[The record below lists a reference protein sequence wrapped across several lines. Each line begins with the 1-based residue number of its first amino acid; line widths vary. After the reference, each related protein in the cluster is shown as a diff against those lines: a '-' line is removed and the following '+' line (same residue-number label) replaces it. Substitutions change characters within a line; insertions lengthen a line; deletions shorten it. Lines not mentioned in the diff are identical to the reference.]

1 MAADGEPKSNED
13 AEENTP
19 LMIIDPIYEF
29 SAPRFYDFIDG
40 ETQKEERT
48 AELWFD
54 GALSHGPSP
63 YMSRVKTGRR
73 SIKVELLCDFS
84 EAEPT
89 HEEMEPDGTTDC
101 SEGKLKSEPT
111 AGTNREALESKSSHV
126 GQPGNHVSV
135 PEEPGKIDGPDAGSG
150 VSDHKTKQLE
160 VPSSEKV
167 SVGPPHEGVGVH
179 TPKPQVSSKELAS
192 RSMKNRTAQKI
203 AGLIKNPSALKNKN
217 PVQSSQAK
225 CKTML
230 KTEMAK
236 RDLNNKDASS
246 TLNLAQ
252 ENQAIKRQKL
262 DGGKSRLILN
272 VKPQVLPRKWKLGLS
287 SDKSGLCSSAASS
300 KIRKEDRKMYIR
312 EPTAPFISAAEMIKK
327 FQSSTRD
334 LSLPFSSVSH
344 GKPKLTLTRP
354 KEPEFETAQRIRLVK
369 VKSTAE
375 IEEEM
380 MAKIPKFKARPL
392 NKKILDAPTLS
403 APQRSV
409 PKPPEFQEFRL
420 KTMERANSNA
430 ESGASIA
437 PSEMTHHQANEWK
450 PHLTEPRAP
459 TLLTSLRARP
469 SAVKTSVE
477 VEQEEL
483 EKAPKFKAR
492 PLNKKIFESKGNLG
506 MFCNAKKLVTIPQ
519 EFHFA
524 TDERFPPPAAMCDM
538 FDKLSLKS
546 NPQLENPLPK
556 KTPAIPFHLHTEERG
571 AEKERKFRTELTQ
584 KQLEEERTRI
594 PKASPYPYTTDFPVV
609 PPKPEPKQCTKPE
622 PFQLESLVRH
632 EEELHKEVEERER
645 MEREEAEMRIFK
657 AQPILKED
665 PISIPEKVRRP
676 LTQVQEFSLQ
686 SDHRAVDRAEYD
698 HKIKEKEAEYK
709 RHREEIEAAKVME
722 EEKALKRLRRT
733 LVHHSKPVPNFSH
746 PFHPQ
751 KSLKETTRA
760 KSPKLRVL
768 RRKQENQATAA
779 HFGGSSAAAT
789 NMR

>member
-13 AEENTP
+13 AKGNAP
-19 LMIIDPIYEF
+19 LTIVDPAYEF

-40 ETQKEERT
+40 ETEEEERR

-54 GALSHGPSP
+54 TALSHGPSP
-63 YMSRVKTGRR
+63 YTSRVKTGKR
-73 SIKVELLCDFS
+73 SIKGEPLCDFS
-84 EAEPT
+84 EAEQT
-89 HEEMEPDGTTDC
+89 RKEMDPDKTTNC
-101 SEGKLKSEPT
+101 SEGNLQSEPT
-111 AGTNREALESKSSHV
+111 AAANREAVESKSSGI
-126 GQPGNHVSV
+126 GQPGNHVSA
-135 PEEPGKIDGPDAGSG
+135 PEDPGKIDGPGAGSG
-150 VSDHKTKQLE
+150 ASDHETNQLE
-160 VPSSEKV
+160 DPSCEKV

-179 TPKPQVSSKELAS
+179 TPKPQVSSNELAS
-192 RSMKNRTAQKI
+192 RSKKNRTAEKI
-203 AGLIKNPSALKNKN
+203 ASLMKNPSALKHNN
-217 PVQSSQAK
+217 QMRSSQSK
-225 CKTML
+225 CKTIL
-230 KTEMAK
+230 KKETAK

-252 ENQAIKRQKL
+252 ESQAIKRQKL
-262 DGGKSRLILN
+262 DGGKSRPILN
-272 VKPQVLPRKWKLGLS
+272 VKPEVLPHKLKLGLS
-287 SDKSGLCSSAASS
+287 SNKSGLCNSAASN
-300 KIRKEDRKMYIR
+300 KTRKEDRKMYIR
-312 EPTAPFISAAEMIKK
+312 EPPAPFISAAEMIKK
-327 FQSSTRD
+327 FQSSTRE
-334 LSLPFSSVSH
+334 LSLPFCSVPH

-392 NKKILDAPTLS
+392 NKKILDAPTLP
-403 APQRSV
+403 APQRSA
-409 PKPPEFQEFRL
+409 PKLPEFQEFHL

-430 ESGASIA
+430 ESASIA
-437 PSEMTHHQANEWK
+437 PSEMTRPQTHEWK

-459 TLLTSLRARP
+459 TLLTSLRAR
-469 SAVKTSVE
+469 SFTVKTSVK

-483 EKAPKFKAR
+483 EKAHKFKAR

-524 TDERFPPPAAMCDM
+524 TDERFPPPAVICDI

-546 NPQLENPLPK
+546 EPQKANPHPK

-584 KQLEEERTRI
+584 KQLEEERARI

-609 PPKPEPKQCTKPE
+609 PPKPEPKHYTKPE

-632 EEELHKEVEERER
+632 EEELHKEMEERKR

-657 AQPILKED
+657 ALPILKED
-665 PISIPEKVRRP
+665 PIPIPEKVRRP
-676 LTQVQEFSLQ
+676 FTQVQEFSLQ
-686 SDHRAVDRAEYD
+686 SDHRAADRAEYD
-698 HKIKEKEAEYK
+698 HKIKEKGMEYK
-709 RHREEIEAAKVME
+709 RHREEIEAAKMME

-733 LVHHSKPVPNFSH
+733 LVHHSKPIPNFSH

-751 KSLKETTRA
+751 KSSKEITRA

-768 RRKQENQATAA
+768 RRKEENHAIASTR
-779 HFGGSSAAAT
+779 AT
-789 NMR
+789 NIR